1 MRPEI
6 AAIQARRDRELRSE
20 LVADRGVTRALA
32 RFEDRASGWGF
43 RQRRA
48 LLAEAIRLNR
58 RMAPQV
64 AEALADCRAAL
75 GFDLPVEIYLRPE
88 PVYNAFCSRGRA
100 GPLVIGF
107 SSRLLDE
114 FDEGE
119 LRFVL
124 GHEIGHALYDHFG
137 IPMPITATIE
147 DVGGTLVSRSVQLRL
162 FVWCRAAEVS
172 ADRAGLLCCRD
183 PQVGAT
189 AFFKLASGLARPSV
203 QSDLDAFAAQID
215 SLASTPSAMNER
227 VSDDD
232 TLDCFSTH
240 PYTPVRVRALVAFGR
255 SRAFKSLMGG
265 APASDGL
272 TDDEVEQVVE
282 RDLSLMEPSYLE
294 ERTAESERMR
304 RGLYCA
310 GIAVAA
316 AHGDVSAPEIGALR
330 ALLGAR
336 EAVAPSDTRAVIEE
350 LDRLIGE
357 LASSSLARRAQ
368 LIQHLTVI
376 AGADGHVA
384 EEEYAVMADIA
395 TRLDVPQE
403 IIDQTL
409 RAAAAPMD

>member
-20 LVADRGVTRALA
+20 LAADRGVVKALA

-75 GFDLPVEIYLRPE
+75 GFDQPVEIYLRPDAS
-88 PVYNAFCSRGRA
+88 YQAFCSRGRA
-100 GPLVIGF
+100 GPLVVGF

-114 FDEGE
+114 FDQGE

-124 GHEIGHALYDHFG
+124 GHELGHALYDHFG

-147 DVGGTLVSRSVQLRL
+147 DVGGTLVSRAVQLRL

-172 ADRAGLLCCRD
+172 ADRAGLMCCRD
-183 PQVGAT
+183 PQVAAT
-189 AFFKLASGLARPSV
+189 AFFKLASGLARSSV
-203 QSDLDAFAAQID
+203 QTDLEAFAAQID

-227 VSDDD
+227 VDDDD

-255 SRAFKSLMGG
+255 SHAFRSAIG
-265 APASDGL
+265 AGADGL
-272 TDDEVEQVVE
+272 SADEVEQVVE
-282 RDLSLMEPSYLE
+282 RDLALMEPSYLE

-316 AHGDVSAPEIGALR
+316 AHGDVSPEELGALR

-336 EAVAPSDTRAVIEE
+336 EAVAPEDPRAIIKD
-350 LDRLIGE
+350 LDQLLGE
-357 LASSSLARRAQ
+357 LASTSLARRAQ
-368 LIQHLTVI
+368 LVQHLTVI

-395 TRLDVPQE
+395 NRLAVPQE